1 MPVAWNFGK
10 SEAQFLN
17 FDDPICALC
26 GREIPKGVPQSQHHL
41 IPKLKGG
48 KGGETVLLHH
58 QCHKEIH
65 ARISEA
71 ELARHYNSPE
81 RLRSHPDLAKFI
93 KWISKRPPAFL
104 SRTRKKRR

>member
-10 SEAQFLN
+10 SEAQCLN

-48 KGGETVLLHH
+48 KGGATVLLHH
-58 QCHKEIH
+58 QCHKEIQH
-65 ARISEA
+65 VSAQPSWRVTITAPSVSA
-71 ELARHYNSPE
+71 AIPTLQS
-81 RLRSHPDLAKFI
+81 L
-93 KWISKRPPAFL
+93 
-104 SRTRKKRR
+104 